1 MKHFII
7 TLVILLIMVACGIV
21 AGRNELRRLEGAT
34 ETATQQLTETVLT
47 TAKQTTST
55 ATETVTEASTAQSE
69 TITETQTESTTT
81 EPTASEQTKTKLS
94 FTFSEKLH
102 DTTRHREYLGRFYI
116 TGYTAEESFPEGSV
130 TASCKTGCKPGI
142 CAMNRFEMQELGIS
156 YGDYIYVEGLG
167 EYQVM
172 DCTADPITNTV
183 DIWVYT
189 NAEAYS
195 ITGYYEVY
203 R

>member
-69 TITETQTESTTT
+69 TITETQAESTTT

-94 FTFSEKLH
+94 FAFSEKLH

-116 TGYTAEESFPEGSV
+116 TGYTEEEGFPEGSA
-130 TASCKTGCKPGI
+130 TASGVGVRPGI
-142 CAMNRFEMQELGIS
+142 CALNNAQRKELGIE
-156 YGDYIYVEGLG
+156 YGETIYIDGLG
-167 EYQVM
+167 EFTVA
-172 DCTADPITNTV
+172 DCGCAYGVV
-183 DIWVYT
+183 DVWCYT

-195 ITGYYEVY
+195 MTGYYEVY